1 MDSSVDV
8 FAAKVKADPNLA
20 NGFNA
25 FGLSQGNNLIRG
37 YIAKY
42 NDPPVNTFMSICG
55 INAGVG
61 AFPDCSPQG
70 KVIGGVCQAL
80 TEVLSSLAY
89 NSFVQGL
96 LFQADYFRDPSK
108 TDSDSYKK
116 YSQLAQWENEGNTAN
131 ATLNENFAKTEQFVW
146 VKGNEDTVV
155 WPREGEWF
163 GAMDPNDPWNT
174 VLPMNQVSR
183 PPPPLR
189 HRCPPTLPSASNV
202 VIVCSGLAG
211 GPAPKC
217 SQRTAH
223 LLTHLPPLPLP
234 DRVVP

>member
-116 YSQLAQWENEGNTAN
+116 YSQLAQWENEGSTAN
-131 ATLNENFAKTEQFVW
+131 VTLNENFAKTEQFVW

-183 PPPPLR
+183 PPPPSR
-189 HRCPPTLPSASNV
+189 HRCPPTLLSASTV
-202 VIVCSGLAG
+202 VIV
-211 GPAPKC
+211 
-217 SQRTAH
+217 
-223 LLTHLPPLPLP
+223 
-234 DRVVP
+234 